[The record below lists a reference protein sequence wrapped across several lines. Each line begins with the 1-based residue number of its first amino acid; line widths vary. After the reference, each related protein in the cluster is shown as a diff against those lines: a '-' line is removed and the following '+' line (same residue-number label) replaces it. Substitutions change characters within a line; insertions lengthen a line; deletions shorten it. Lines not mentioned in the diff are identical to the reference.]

1 MIPNLKGV
9 FCTLTFKLNISGYF
23 LFIFFSIE
31 SWLIH
36 IVVRDLRSSNVWLH
50 GENIKSI

>member
-9 FCTLTFKLNISGYF
+9 FCTLTFKLNISW
-23 LFIFFSIE
+23 LFFIYFFSIE

-36 IVVRDLRSSNVWLH
+36 IVVRDLRSSNVCLH